1 MGVGGAKD
9 ISIWSKNNAL
19 CSIIIFTFCTQILA
33 IVVMYLLGG
42 SGKCSQ
48 IIYIW
53 CKLHFKNSIN
63 VNL

>member
-19 CSIIIFTFCTQILA
+19 CSIIIFTFCTQIIA

-42 SGKCSQ
+42 FGEMLPNNLYMVQIAFQKFYKC
-48 IIYIW
+48 
-53 CKLHFKNSIN
+53 
-63 VNL
+63 